1 MTHCDTPAHYGI
13 RTRDYKLVFYY
24 GMALDALGA
33 LPEQT
38 PSGWE
43 LYDLRK
49 DPLEMN
55 NVYNHPE
62 YRNVVQELKER
73 LKQLKEEAGDPV
85 EKYPQVKEI
94 SGL

>member
-1 MTHCDTPAHYGI
+1 MEYGHGTI
-13 RTRDYKLVFYY
+13 NWYSITEWR
-24 GMALDALGA
+24 
-33 LPEQT
+33 
-38 PSGWE
+38 W
-43 LYDLRK
+43 
-49 DPLEMN
+49 MN

-73 LKQLKEEAGDPV
+73 LKQLKEEAGDPD

>member
-1 MTHCDTPAHYGI
+1 
-13 RTRDYKLVFYY
+13 
-24 GMALDALGA
+24 
-33 LPEQT
+33 
-38 PSGWE
+38 
-43 LYDLRK
+43 
-49 DPLEMN
+49 MN

-73 LKQLKEEAGDPV
+73 LKQLKEEAGDPD